1 MKKTAILLLFLL
13 LLYSRGYT
21 YGVVNYIFNLPTSQT
36 FGSRILM
43 LDVGHRYLDVN
54 KHSTNVN
61 ITLGYGITD
70 YIDLNLGYSFN
81 YKDIVASSKINL
93 LDDYSADGDIISF
106 SLLVGGGYKDTN
118 EVNNSLSLSEL
129 EEEETKSVTVLED
142 KERSSFFA
150 QTIFQ
155 KHLFKNRVSLG
166 IVPTFAYNTNFYGF
180 TSKDD
185 YSLGSGIFIE
195 LYISDRISL
204 NGETIMNLYGFAFEY
219 MNYNA
224 GFKYAGYRH
233 TFSLWVGNCPGY
245 SPVEYVVGNTELTP
259 KLSFAFT
266 REFDL

>member
-13 LLYSRGYT
+13 LQYSRGYT

-36 FGSRILM
+36 YGSRILM

-70 YIDLNLGYSFN
+70 YMDLNLGYSFN

-106 SLLVGGGYKDTN
+106 SLLIGGGYKDTN
-118 EVNNSLSLSEL
+118 EVNNSLSLSDL
-129 EEEETKSVTVLED
+129 DKDETKSVTVLED

-150 QTIFQ
+150 EATLQ

-166 IVPTFAYNTNFYGF
+166 IVPIFAYNTNFYGY

-185 YSLGSGIFIE
+185 YSVGGGIFME

-204 NGETIMNLYGFAFEY
+204 NGEAIMNLYGFAFEY

-259 KLSFAFT
+259 KFSFAFT